1 MTTGI
6 PVMRPGRPPTAQLP
20 KQPPTRSQTGASW
33 MTCPRTVHML
43 TGVIDPAGS
52 AAATPSQ
59 GMVMLRSISPIRY
72 AIEALCQSELQGAV
86 LAPSASEAG
95 KLGGVA
101 LLRSGDVFLERLGVS
116 HAYQEA
122 ITCLLALLFFHLLLA
137 AILLVAMKP
146 RFQRAR
152 PSKHG
157 VPVAQSV

>member
-1 MTTGI
+1 
-6 PVMRPGRPPTAQLP
+6 
-20 KQPPTRSQTGASW
+20 
-33 MTCPRTVHML
+33 ML

-152 PSKHG
+152 PER
-157 VPVAQSV
+157 